1 MGSEATLM
9 WILVAMW
16 QVMIGQ
22 NRLRASGPHIWVPFG
37 WMGFVQRTGRICVWG
52 LLSPCDISN
61 STPWAILIAW
71 FIIQFLTALTGSFEW
86 GVYGQINNFTQ
97 HALSPWDWSC
107 VIYLNKEI
115 FPLACLWRWKFF
127 YFCSK
132 ALIFPTLFL
141 YWGKWQNYPYIFFSW
156 PTFIFFYFFFP
167 SLYNFF
173 FPPPLPNIWSF
184 YLVIQPL
191 VIISYVCHACGPLV
205 EERWVRWASTWI
217 ERAGKTHRARLVIK
231 S

>member
-97 HALSPWDWSC
+97 HALSPWWDWSC
-107 VIYLNKEI
+107 VIYLNKEV
-115 FPLACLWRWKFF
+115 FPVACLWRWNFF

-132 ALIFPTLFL
+132 ALIFPTLSL
-141 YWGKWQNYPYIFFSW
+141 YWGKWQNYPYIFFFLTYIHLFLLFFSFFVW
-156 PTFIFFYFFFP
+156 FLFSSSFTQHLVILSCYPTFGYYILCV
-167 SLYNFF
+167 SCL
-173 FPPPLPNIWSF
+173 WSPCRRA
-184 YLVIQPL
+184 L
-191 VIISYVCHACGPLV
+191 GPV
-205 EERWVRWASTWI
+205 SIHMDRESGENSQSTF
-217 ERAGKTHRARLVIK
+217 GN
-231 S
+231 